1 MNKIYLN
8 LPVSDLQ
15 RSIDF
20 YTAIGFEEQLNFKDT
35 LSTGMRLGDITLMIL
50 ETSRFKDFT
59 SKRIVD
65 ANTEVEAIFAF
76 SMDSRKD
83 VDLITEKALALGS
96 IEPSP
101 IEDYPYMYGRSF
113 TDPDGHLWGPFFYDE
128 ALANQ

>member
-20 YTAIGFEEQLNFKDT
+20 YTALGFEEQLNFKDVK
-35 LSTGMRLGDITLMIL
+35 STGLRLGDITLMIL
-50 ETSRFKDFT
+50 EKSRFKDFT
-59 SKRIVD
+59 DRRIVD
-65 ANTEVEAIFAF
+65 PRLEVEAIFAF
-76 SMDSRKD
+76 SMDSRQD
-83 VDLITEKALALGS
+83 VDRITEKALALGS

-128 ALANQ
+128 ALAPH